1 VAKVFRSKML
11 LGVDRKLSEEVSFKV
26 TVFSV
31 FII

>member
-1 VAKVFRSKML
+1 MFRSKMP

-26 TVFSV
+26 TVFSM